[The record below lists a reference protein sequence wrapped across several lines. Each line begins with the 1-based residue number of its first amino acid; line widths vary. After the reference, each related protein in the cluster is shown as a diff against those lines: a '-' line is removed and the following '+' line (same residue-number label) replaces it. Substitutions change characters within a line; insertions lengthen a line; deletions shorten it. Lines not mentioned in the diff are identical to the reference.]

1 MPKNDI
7 IHREPI
13 NDPMKARI
21 TAVIMNGLLIG
32 L

>member
-7 IHREPI
+7 IHREPMD
-13 NDPMKARI
+13 DPMKARI

>member
-13 NDPMKARI
+13 DDPMKARI
-21 TAVIMNGLLIG
+21 TAVIMNGLLT
-32 L
+32 

>member
-13 NDPMKARI
+13 DDPMKAST
-21 TAVIMNGLLIG
+21 TAVIMNGLLT
-32 L
+32 